1 MSNTLKLGCVLE
13 CRKLEEGVMSHLSRW
28 IIVSVC
34 SLVTP
39 CRCFPCAFA
48 VCMSIPVKL
57 YLGFDVMWQSA
68 SLLGSINRKTLN
80 DEDFLKG

>member
-13 CRKLEEGVMSHLSRW
+13 CRKLDEGVMSHLSRW

-39 CRCFPCAFA
+39 CRCFPSVFCLLA
-48 VCMSIPVKL
+48 IPVKP
-57 YLGFDVMWQSA
+57 YLGFDVMGQRAFFSFF
-68 SLLGSINRKTLN
+68 LVSINRKSLMT
-80 DEDFLKG
+80 F